1 MNKYKYIITL
11 VISSFICIFVLLN
24 SCKEDETPENTLAD
38 RLFRPALFKSYIDG
52 SQVSLSWVPIAGAS
66 YLLEISKDSFLFKNE
81 LQTFTLEAVSEFGVK
96 DLWSNTRYSA
106 RIKSVSSDKNIKDS
120 DYQEITFIT
129 GIENIFY
136 QPKTEDITTTSL
148 LLSWIK
154 GKSVSKIIVS
164 TAGADNKTITL
175 SASEISD
182 GQVLINGLNPA
193 TSYVFKIY
201 YQEMLRGTITVKTRE
216 S

>member
-1 MNKYKYIITL
+1 MNNYKHIITL
-11 VISSFICIFVLLN
+11 VIFSFSCIFVLLN
-24 SCKEDETPENTLAD
+24 SCKKDETPENTVAD
-38 RLFRPALFKSYIDG
+38 RLFRPASFKSYIDG
-52 SQVSLSWVPIAGAS
+52 SQVYFSWTPIAGAS
-66 YLLEISKDSFLFKNE
+66 YLLEISKDSFLFKND
-81 LQTFTLEAVSEFGVK
+81 LQTFTLDAEDEFEVE

-106 RIKSVSSDKNIKDS
+106 RIKSVSLNKNIKDS
-120 DYQEITFIT
+120 DYKEITFVT

-154 GKSVSKIIVS
+154 GKKVSKIVIS
-164 TAGADNKTITL
+164 TTDAGDKTITL
-175 SASEISD
+175 SESEISAGKVLLD
-182 GQVLINGLNPA
+182 GLTPA

-201 YQEMLRGTITVKTRE
+201 NQEMLRGKITVKTRE